1 MKKTII
7 VFIILF
13 LTSHKSKAQF
23 DSTKVDLISTISC
36 HLSNGWYNTIRI
48 GSEFDE
54 FELPFIDLSLCNYK
68 IEENQ
73 TNICLGIAIF
83 EIKNK
88 DAILEKDW
96 SLENSKIE
104 FIYTKNFIII
114 IDYLENWNENYNL
127 LLPDALSGIKDFF
140 KLNFNNL

>member
-7 VFIILF
+7 LLIILF
-13 LTSHKSKAQF
+13 LTSNKSKAQF
-23 DSTKVDLISTISC
+23 DSTRVDLIATISC

-48 GSEFDE
+48 GCEFDE
-54 FELPFIDLSLCNYK
+54 LELPFIDLSLCNYK
-68 IEENQ
+68 IEEDQ
-73 TNICLGIAIF
+73 TNICLGIEIF

-88 DAILEKDW
+88 DAILEKDL

>member
-1 MKKTII
+1 MKKK
-7 VFIILF
+7 IILLIIIF
-13 LTSHKSKAQF
+13 LTSYKSKAQF
-23 DSTKVDLISTISC
+23 DATKVDLIATISC

-48 GSEFDE
+48 SSEFGKLK
-54 FELPFIDLSLCNYK
+54 LPFIDLSLCNYK
-68 IEENQ
+68 VEEDQ

-96 SLENSKIE
+96 SLENSKVE

-127 LLPDALSGIKDFF
+127 LLPDALFGIKDFF